1 MTIRTGLRKTD
12 PVHVVGLAATPFLPE
27 HDAMLDELV
36 FDVVHRA
43 LKEAGLHKQDL
54 GLSVLASM
62 DALDGRSIS
71 SGLTTAAT
79 GGYLADAFRIEG
91 DSGVAVRAAAE
102 AVAAGD
108 AEVTV
113 AVVVHNPETRSRD
126 AALRDQFA
134 SQVSNLAFEP
144 HFDRPVGLTSDIAFA
159 LQAGRLVDSGQM
171 SVAAMAELTADEI
184 SRGATRPRSVRRDT
198 VASQDVLDSA
208 AVAWPLHE
216 LMLPAPATGAIAVLL
231 ASPARAGRC
240 LGRSARITGL
250 GHATGAYSWSG
261 RWLDDP
267 AATTRRAA
275 EAAFGGAGL
284 TAGKAALAVVETTA
298 VTPALHAPIAAAL
311 GVGSHDGTVV
321 NPSGGV
327 RATFPGL
334 ANGALRLFEVI
345 EHLQN
350 EPAGSLGVAHSV
362 DTITGPISDDA
373 TVFVV
378 EAA

>member
-1 MTIRTGLRKTD
+1 MTLSTGPRKTD

-43 LKEAGLHKQDL
+43 LREAGLRKQDV

-62 DALDGRSIS
+62 DVIDGRSIS
-71 SGLTTAAT
+71 SGLTTTAM

-91 DSGVAVRAAAE
+91 DSGVAISAAAD

-113 AVVVHNPETRSRD
+113 AVVVHNPETRSQEHE
-126 AALRDQFA
+126 ARDQFA

-144 HFDRPVGLTSDIAFA
+144 HFDRPVGMTANIAFA
-159 LQAGRLVDSGQM
+159 LQAGRQIDAGQLSLTDM
-171 SVAAMAELTADEI
+171 ASLAATEI
-184 SRGATRPRSVRRDT
+184 NRGADRDRSVRRQHVDP
-198 VASQDVLDSA
+198 AAVLDSNR
-208 AVAWPLHE
+208 VAWPLNE
-216 LMLPAPATGAIAVLL
+216 LMLPAASTGAIAVVL

-240 LGRSARITGL
+240 LGRNARITGI
-250 GHATGAYSWSG
+250 GHATGAYTWSG
-261 RWLDDP
+261 QWLDDP
-267 AATTRRAA
+267 AATTSRAA
-275 EAAFGGAGL
+275 RSAFTQAGFGDDVPDL
-284 TAGKAALAVVETTA
+284 TVIESTA
-298 VTPALHAPIAAAL
+298 ITPALHRPIVAAL
-311 GVGSHDGTVV
+311 GADNRSGTAV

-327 RATFPGL
+327 RSNFPGL
-334 ANGALRLFEVI
+334 ANGALRLLEVV
-345 EHLQN
+345 EHLETQG
-350 EPAGSLGVAHSV
+350 AGARGLAHSV
-362 DTITGPISDDA
+362 DTITGPVSDDA